1 MVAIGA
7 SGLKIQRA
15 PSAENYCRERRL
27 ENFKQQL
34 FNEEIVVD
42 MARRGSS
49 AENLPYFLI
58 HDIIGNL
65 ADIRAHP
72 FKIFIDVVF
81 GNAHNVYNGPL
92 WGSFAKG
99 AKRLETGFRLPT
111 VVSVT
116 AYKLFDAHDTTP
128 MSSIGKGG
136 RVLDDLMPVLQR
148 FCLSGQLGKKKN
160 ARTARRVNTAE

>member
-7 SGLKIQRA
+7 SALKIQRA
-15 PSAENYCRERRL
+15 RGAENYCRERRL

-34 FNEEIVVD
+34 FNEEFVVD
-42 MARRGSS
+42 VARGGSS

-72 FKIFIDVVF
+72 FKIFINLVF

-92 WGSFAKG
+92 WRSFAKG
-99 AKRLETGFRLPT
+99 TKRPETCFGLLT
-111 VVSVT
+111 VVCVT
-116 AYKLFDAHDTTP
+116 AYQLFDAHDT
-128 MSSIGKGG
+128 
-136 RVLDDLMPVLQR
+136 LL
-148 FCLSGQLGKKKN
+148 
-160 ARTARRVNTAE
+160 